1 MATVLN
7 RTTKQLITSANTV
20 DYPVANW
27 IIEPNLSAVTG
38 FASKYWII
46 SGDIVSLMDAP
57 ARAAVDAA
65 ELNAMRDAIAAEL
78 DRPEDVLRALTLVIM
93 DELNRHSTLEE
104 DIFAASAAATS
115 LADFKTRMA
124 AVTQIPQRTIT
135 DLKTALRNKLG
146 S

>member
-7 RTTKQLITSANTV
+7 RTTKQLITSANTP
-20 DYPVANW
+20 DYPVADW
-27 IIEPNLSAVTG
+27 IIEPNLSAVIG

-46 SGDIVSLMDAP
+46 IGDVVSLMDPA

-65 ELNAMRDAIAAEL
+65 ELNAMRDAIAAAL
-78 DRPEDVLRALTLVIM
+78 DSAEDILRALTLTIM
-93 DELNRHSTLEE
+93 DELNRHTTLEE
-104 DIFAASAAATS
+104 NIFAAAAAATS

-135 DLKTALRNKLG
+135 DLKIAIRNKLG